1 MDITQRKSHFLTI
14 VVYKDLVWDPPYI
27 TTNHYTQDIQNN
39 IKKGTIIK
47 FADDNNLVIG
57 NKKYNSLIETVN
69 FELEKIYQYTK
80 ANNLIINSEKSN
92 YMIFK
97 PTKPQNRDQT
107 PTNDILIN
115 GKPLRKISE
124 ARYLGVI
131 IDDKLNFKAHTSKVM
146 KKLREATNALRC
158 TRYSLSYKAKILIYH
173 SLFASHL
180 DYCSIVWHDKL
191 NKKQWNEITKL
202 QKKAIRIC
210 FNAKNKSHTAPLFKL
225 AKVTPATK
233 IYERDCILLVYRST
247 NEVTRSHQ
255 PAEINK
261 LLKRDPI
268 KYNTRL
274 GWNKNIIKIN
284 RKYKKGDALYSILTE
299 WNKPENDIYGNLG
312 NISVVK
318 EELKEE
324 HINKITICIKPNC
337 KLCEMDN
344 TRMKLY
350 EKYIQK

>member
-1 MDITQRKSHFLTI
+1 M
-14 VVYKDLVWDPPYI
+14 
-27 TTNHYTQDIQNN
+27 
-39 IKKGTIIK
+39 
-47 FADDNNLVIG
+47 
-57 NKKYNSLIETVN
+57 
-69 FELEKIYQYTK
+69 
-80 ANNLIINSEKSN
+80 
-92 YMIFK
+92 
-97 PTKPQNRDQT
+97 
-107 PTNDILIN
+107 
-115 GKPLRKISE
+115 
-124 ARYLGVI
+124 
-131 IDDKLNFKAHTSKVM
+131 
-146 KKLREATNALRC
+146 
-158 TRYSLSYKAKILIYH
+158 
-173 SLFASHL
+173 
-180 DYCSIVWHDKL
+180 
-191 NKKQWNEITKL
+191 
-202 QKKAIRIC
+202 
-210 FNAKNKSHTAPLFKL
+210 
-225 AKVTPATK
+225 
-233 IYERDCILLVYRST
+233 LVYRST